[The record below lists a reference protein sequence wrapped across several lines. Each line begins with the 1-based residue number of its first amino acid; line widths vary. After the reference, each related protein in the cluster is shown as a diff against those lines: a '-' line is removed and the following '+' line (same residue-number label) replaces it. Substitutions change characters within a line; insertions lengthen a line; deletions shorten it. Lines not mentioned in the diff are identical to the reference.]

1 MSGFFQTVKGNK
13 KLFWAYVPL
22 ILLYASS
29 YFQRIGIP
37 GTIFNELSC
46 SYGFSAEAGKG
57 IHPER
62 RILTF
67 ETFSGKE
74 SAAKNLFL

>member
-1 MSGFFQTVKGNK
+1 MSGFFQTVKENK

-37 GTIFNELSC
+37 GQM
-46 SYGFSAEAGKG
+46 
-57 IHPER
+57 R
-62 RILTF
+62 RIEQYT
-67 ETFSGKE
+67 E
-74 SAAKNLFL
+74 SLRSDTSPL